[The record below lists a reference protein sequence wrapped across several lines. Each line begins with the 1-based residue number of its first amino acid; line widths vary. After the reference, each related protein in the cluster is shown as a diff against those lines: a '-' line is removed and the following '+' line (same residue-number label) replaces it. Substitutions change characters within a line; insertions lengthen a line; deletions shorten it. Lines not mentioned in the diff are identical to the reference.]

1 MKSENSE
8 NSKAKVEKVVRYDRF
23 NRPELYFVI
32 NGQVAVRA
40 DSPELSSLLSVF
52 GLGSQSAKG
61 VKK

>member
-1 MKSENSE
+1 M
-8 NSKAKVEKVVRYDRF
+8 NSKSKVEKVVRYDRF

-40 DSPELSSLLSVF
+40 DSPELSSILSCCGLSV
-52 GLGSQSAKG
+52 GTPASAEG